1 MNTLL
6 ENWNSDHRKF
16 LMLLINIILTIII
29 VVNLFRLRANYRKLS
44 NRNINQERLIIAKD
58 KVIQS
63 YSININ
69 ASKSLSRY
77 TANILNE
84 SNIVA
89 YYNGKI
95 YNTFKHSMAQ
105 GTTVLVQEGTKRIN
119 KKAELGLTFG
129 NAFISLESLANQ
141 VKSKQSEI
149 SKGNYEGL
157 FNFTFKQN
165 KENFVIAMA

>member
-1 MNTLL
+1 M
-6 ENWNSDHRKF
+6 
-16 LMLLINIILTIII
+16 
-29 VVNLFRLRANYRKLS
+29 
-44 NRNINQERLIIAKD
+44 
-58 KVIQS
+58 
-63 YSININ
+63 
-69 ASKSLSRY
+69 
-77 TANILNE
+77 
-84 SNIVA
+84 A

-141 VKSKQSEI
+141 GKSKQSEI

-157 FNFTFKQN
+157 FNFTFN
-165 KENFVIAMA
+165 